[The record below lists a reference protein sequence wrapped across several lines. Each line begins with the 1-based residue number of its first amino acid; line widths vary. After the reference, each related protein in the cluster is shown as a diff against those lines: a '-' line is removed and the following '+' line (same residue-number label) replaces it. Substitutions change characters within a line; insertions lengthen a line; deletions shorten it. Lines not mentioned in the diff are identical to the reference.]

1 MKKNN
6 KNIQKSPLPEQ
17 FNSTSI
23 NTYGNYG
30 LYYEYAF
37 VRNLEQ
43 KIIYAKSQN
52 SSCFAELYRKD
63 PSKYLYL
70 KINLHRKTNSAHKLV
85 FDDDFVNYYLRI
97 LQDYFNFSYEIN
109 SVKDTC
115 TLTIC
120 LKTNNKSG
128 ITKVFTTTLRYM
140 FEAKFIYSLFIAL
153 HLLKNNEDNINL
165 LTLLTILDNIF
176 CNNGGH
182 SLATYSKIYKY
193 NKQQMINMLTQ
204 APFTYIHDYANQNIT
219 FKEREYPNIITLD
232 DIQQFQTTLH
242 SIYQQF

>member
-1 MKKNN
+1 MRRNN

-23 NTYGNYG
+23 NIYGNYG

-37 VRNLEQ
+37 VRDLKQ
-43 KIIYAKSQN
+43 KITYIKSSN

-63 PSKYLYL
+63 PTKYLYL
-70 KINLHRKTNSAHKLV
+70 KINLFRKTDSSHRLV
-85 FDDDFVNYYLRI
+85 FDDDFINYYLRI
-97 LQDYFNFSYEIN
+97 LQDYFNFSYEIS
-109 SVKDTC
+109 SVKDIC
-115 TLTIC
+115 THTIC
-120 LKTNNKSG
+120 LKTNNKLG
-128 ITKVFTTTLRYM
+128 ITKVFTTTLRSM

-176 CNNGGH
+176 GNTGGH
-182 SLATYSKIYKY
+182 SLANYCQIYKY
-193 NKQQMINMLTQ
+193 DKQQMINILTK
-204 APFTYIHDYANQNIT
+204 APFSYIHDYSNKEIK
-219 FKEREYPNIITLD
+219 FKDQAYPNIITLD